1 MIGSGIVSPEPSKVL
16 VVQRFEAP
24 KTKTQV
30 RAFLGLTGYYRRFIP
45 NYSAVALPLTELTKK
60 MAPTT
65 VTWTLRCETA
75 FQELKRLLCSTPV
88 LASPDFEK
96 PFILQTDASEYGV
109 GAVLSQRDEAGGD
122 HPIAYFSRKLLP
134 REVRYSTVEKECLAI
149 KLGMETFRVYLLG
162 RKFTVETDHRSLVWL
177 NKLKGKQLQTDTV
190 ESGTP
195 TLPIHGGTQSWS
207 QQRECRCPHTI
218 SNAEPHTTS

>member
-1 MIGSGIVSPEPSKVL
+1 M
-16 VVQRFEAP
+16 
-24 KTKTQV
+24 
-30 RAFLGLTGYYRRFIP
+30 
-45 NYSAVALPLTELTKK
+45 ALPLTELTKK

-162 RKFTVETDHRSLVWL
+162 QKFTVETDHRSLVWL
-177 NKLKGKQLQTDTV
+177 NKLKGKQLQTDTGV
-190 ESGTP
+190 WHSNP
-195 TLPIHGGTQSWS
+195 TNTRWYTELVSATGMPMLYPVSTWGQIRIK
-207 QQRECRCPHTI
+207 QQR
-218 SNAEPHTTS
+218 SLLLKKGGGV